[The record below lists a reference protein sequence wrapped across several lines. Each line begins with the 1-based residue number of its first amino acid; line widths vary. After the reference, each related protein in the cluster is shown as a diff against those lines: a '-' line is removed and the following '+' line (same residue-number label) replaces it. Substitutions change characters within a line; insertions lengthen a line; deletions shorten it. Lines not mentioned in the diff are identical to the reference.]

1 MVLPKAGQTEYYR
14 ADASNRKYVIPL
26 SGSAKIPR
34 LRQYSNRCALCKMC
48 SAKSNFGNFKLE
60 KNVNFGRNFLSRRFK
75 NKKNVWTTKARK
87 NPHRKFRGTCTK
99 FLEFKVKKYA
109 VKMAKFSKI
118 PEKFDKQNF
127 GKKMLLAAKKIKIL
141 QKF

>member
-1 MVLPKAGQTEYYR
+1 M
-14 ADASNRKYVIPL
+14 SI
-26 SGSAKIPR
+26 SGGI
-34 LRQYSNRCALCKMC
+34 
-48 SAKSNFGNFKLE
+48 FFHEDFKT
-60 KNVNFGRNFLSRRFK
+60 
-75 NKKNVWTTKARK
+75 KKNVWTTKARK

-99 FLEFKVKKYA
+99 FLKFKVKKYT

-127 GKKMLLAAKKIKIL
+127 EKKMFFAAKKIKIL